1 MNLGKGKIT
10 TLKNI
15 QMNKGGNIINIY
27 QKKKKKG
34 KDETIKQNKLQKLN
48 RAKIVKSSM
57 YVFTLMWTCWMILLE
72 DRNSKI
78 RVKPHSCLW
87 FVRNILIMTHWE
99 KLEMNIW
106 LKKNQ
111 AQNRKEETLLP
122 CVLHR
127 FSYVQLFATQW
138 TLICQDPLSMGFSRQ
153 EYWHAL
159 S

>member
-1 MNLGKGKIT
+1 
-10 TLKNI
+10 
-15 QMNKGGNIINIY
+15 
-27 QKKKKKG
+27 
-34 KDETIKQNKLQKLN
+34 
-48 RAKIVKSSM
+48 
-57 YVFTLMWTCWMILLE
+57 MILLE

-78 RVKPHSCLW
+78 RIKPHSCLW

-153 EYWHAL
+153 EYWHGLSYHVSSSRGSSQLRDWTWAL
-159 S
+159 MSPVLAGGFFTTRHTFFAAESWISG